1 MEVRDVGPDY
11 GREHSL
17 HGLTLPKRL
26 AELRRQGADPGGL
39 CLFQIPEVINV
50 ALRRHEQVPE
60 VRGWISVERGHV
72 EREDDLV
79 INERSA
85 GNVDVPRDLTT
96 HEAVLVGHGRSVIE
110 SRHKALG
117 VVRASEGYRGRGMAP
132 ETRDAASSGLIAAA
146 GRILPFADWRKG
158 VMSRDAILA
167 DVQRP
172 TVVSAPDGYV
182 DPRGRYPNSW
192 RSLIAQLQSLVV
204 DVTPGR

>member
-26 AELRRQGADPGGL
+26 AELRRHGADPGGL

-72 EREDDLV
+72 EREDDL

-85 GNVDVPRDLTT
+85 GNVD
-96 HEAVLVGHGRSVIE
+96 A
-110 SRHKALG
+110 
-117 VVRASEGYRGRGMAP
+117 YC
-132 ETRDAASSGLIAAA
+132 
-146 GRILPFADWRKG
+146 
-158 VMSRDAILA
+158 
-167 DVQRP
+167 
-172 TVVSAPDGYV
+172 
-182 DPRGRYPNSW
+182 
-192 RSLIAQLQSLVV
+192 
-204 DVTPGR
+204 